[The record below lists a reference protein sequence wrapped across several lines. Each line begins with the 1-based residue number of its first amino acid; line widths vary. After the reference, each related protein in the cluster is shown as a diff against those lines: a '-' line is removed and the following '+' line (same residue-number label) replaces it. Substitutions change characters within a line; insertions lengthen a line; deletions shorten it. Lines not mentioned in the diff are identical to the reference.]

1 MPLSKYTP
9 RDSTAVTP
17 IGAYVSPND
26 TGVIP
31 IRGMTPP
38 ASAPALPRRHA
49 PSVPVADRPWRVLLV
64 PPTPGAR
71 TRAFDLARWQARVIL
86 GTLVMLLLL
95 AAGAVTAVMIAIDG
109 PDLLATNAEVATL
122 RDRLTAVEDS
132 LALARAVLADADS
145 APTELATLNSPSLKG
160 APSSARAERRASLL
174 ARVRARRSG
183 DVSSSSG
190 LRGIE
195 GLPVFGSIVSGF
207 SIARRHPVLHI
218 LRPHLGIDIAAVRGT
233 SVAAPADGR
242 VTYVG
247 RRFSY
252 GLTVDIQHAGGVTTR
267 YAHLRAALVH
277 EGQSVVR
284 GAAIATVG
292 SSGLT
297 TGPHLHYEVAV
308 NGKPVDPLRF
318 RMPRLEDSGSD
329 HGAPVA
335 HGESPAPS
343 APREP
348 DR

>member
-1 MPLSKYTP
+1 MSLPKHTP
-9 RDSTAVTP
+9 RESTAVTP
-17 IGAYVSPND
+17 IAGYGSASD
-26 TGVIP
+26 SGVIP
-31 IRGMTPP
+31 IRGLTPP
-38 ASAPALPRRHA
+38 SPPFAVPRRSA
-49 PSVPVADRPWRVLLV
+49 PSVPVDRRPWRVLLV

-86 GTLVMLLLL
+86 STLVMLLLL
-95 AAGAVTAVMIAIDG
+95 AAGAVTAVIVALDG
-109 PDLLATNAEVATL
+109 PDLLATSAEVATL
-122 RDRLTAVEDS
+122 RERLTAVEDS

-145 APTELATLNSPSLKG
+145 APSEPPTATAASAPGSPSG
-160 APSSARAERRASLL
+160 ARSDRRASLL

-183 DVSSSSG
+183 GLSSSPG
-190 LRGIE
+190 LHSIE
-195 GLPVFGSIVSGF
+195 GLPVLGAIVSGF
-207 SIARRHPVLHI
+207 SSARRHPILHI

-233 SVAAPADGR
+233 TVAAPADGR

-252 GLTVDIQHAGGVTTR
+252 GLTVDMEHAGGITTR

-308 NGKPVDPLRF
+308 DGRPVDPLRF
-318 RMPRLEDSGSD
+318 RMPQLDADGSD
-329 HGAPVA
+329 HGAQLT
-335 HGESPAPS
+335 HGDLIAPG